1 MKKKFTPLSISKF
14 IYNELSE
21 SEKKSFKAA
30 IIHNDMLKK
39 EYFEHRALKT
49 ELDNIR
55 FSPSEKSM
63 AAILKAIENNQQTVL
78 S

>member
-1 MKKKFTPLSISKF
+1 MKKSFTPLSISKF

-30 IIHNDMLKK
+30 IVNNDMLKK

-49 ELDNIR
+49 ELDKIR